1 MALDHARVSQ
11 LFDKLDRQLSKLS
24 SNPQPKNI
32 HQFRTGARRVETAL
46 AELLSADDRKGRK
59 LLKFISKLRR
69 RAGKIRD
76 LDVQI
81 AALRSLRLSEQ
92 PGIKTQLLQAIS
104 EKRGR
109 REERFLELLDK
120 EIVRELRRRLHKA
133 KQHLIETAPDPVV
146 LVQSRLATFVNDG
159 SHVTENLL
167 HRFRIDGKKIRYL
180 AELAAENPETQGII
194 QELKRMQDVLGE
206 WHDWVTLNAT
216 VAKLLPDT
224 PNSPLRSAVHN
235 ILGAKYRDAAQAVS
249 SAQVNLR
256 RKPAVEAQAS
266 PQKRV
271 AAAAK
276 AVA

>member
-1 MALDHARVSQ
+1 M
-11 LFDKLDRQLSKLS
+11 
-24 SNPQPKNI
+24 
-32 HQFRTGARRVETAL
+32 
-46 AELLSADDRKGRK
+46 
-59 LLKFISKLRR
+59 
-69 RAGKIRD
+69 
-76 LDVQI
+76 
-81 AALRSLRLSEQ
+81 
-92 PGIKTQLLQAIS
+92 
-104 EKRGR
+104 
-109 REERFLELLDK
+109 
-120 EIVRELRRRLHKA
+120 
-133 KQHLIETAPDPVV
+133 V